1 MVMRNLMQ
9 MLQQR
14 LKPTARHRPTQI
26 GGMDSMYM
34 MDMEC
39 ITVRRM
45 ELEHMSMMTTLV
57 MKKGW
62 MKL

>member
-1 MVMRNLMQ
+1 
-9 MLQQR
+9 
-14 LKPTARHRPTQI
+14 
-26 GGMDSMYM
+26 